1 MPGKAKEDPTKTQQ
15 QEIAEKKQAF
25 LAYFRNRPV
34 KKAAAEAVNRSSDSI
49 DNWIHDDPEF
59 AEAFLSAR
67 AEWAKKQ
74 SRRLDPANLLT
85 NMYPEELKPPKQEV
99 ESTVTTIEGQSAEDL
114 LAEAKRLGLDTT
126 PYESLISKPA
136 QKRTS
141 RQDRTQEGT

>member
-25 LAYFRNRPV
+25 LAYFRNWPV
-34 KKAAAEAVNRSSDSI
+34 KKAAAEAVNRSSDTI
-49 DNWIHDDPEF
+49 DIWLKDDAEF
-59 AEAFLSAR
+59 SESFLSAR

-99 ESTVTTIEGQSAEDL
+99 ESTVTTVEGQSAEDL
-114 LAEAKRLGLDTT
+114 LAEAKRLGLDTS
-126 PYESLISKPA
+126 PYESLLTRNTDTRA
-136 QKRTS
+136 QS
-141 RQDRTQEGT
+141 QDPDQEGT